1 MKLVFVIT
9 LAVVIVV
16 LAVLLVVMSKSQPP
30 SKETRH
36 ELLKVI
42 KAITTGLLILVGAGT
57 TAGLLSGCVAK
68 RSITVQGSI
77 IKNSPDSTR
86 IIISSQE
93 SYSGVKK

>member
-16 LAVLLVVMSKSQPP
+16 LAVLLVILSKSHTPN
-30 SKETRH
+30 KEART
-36 ELLKVI
+36 ELIKVI

-57 TAGLLSGCVAK
+57 TAGILSGCVAK
-68 RSITVQGSI
+68 RSITVQGTI
-77 IKNSPDSTR
+77 VRTQPDSTR